1 MDQEKFY
8 KSFSPKYHCLCLT
21 MNFQLNQIIKFP
33 RVSIWT
39 SPDKEYRMQ
48 IDSNFE
54 ISCECSK
61 SYISENDIII
71 INEVYELQ
79 P

>member
-8 KSFSPKYHCLCLT
+8 NAFCLKYHFLCIT
-21 MNFQLNQIIKFP
+21 MNFQVIQIIKFLS
-33 RVSIWT
+33 VSIWT
-39 SPDKEYRMQ
+39 SSDKEYRMQ

-61 SYISENDIII
+61 SYISETDIII